1 MLGPD
6 KVKEITNQ
14 VLAFSKADQSE
25 VIFSGTD
32 SALTRFANS
41 RIHQNVAETNTEI
54 RVRVVYGKK
63 MGVASSND
71 LSPEALKRTVDTARA
86 IAQLQPENPE
96 FKSLPGPQ
104 PIHAERVEAFVERTA
119 KFTPEQRAQAVG
131 VLCRKA
137 KERGVVAAG
146 AYTTMSFEI
155 AVANSL
161 GVFAY
166 HPGTVADLNTVMTKV
181 ASAMSD
187 TGSGYASFTH
197 PDATQVNVAAL
208 ADEAIDKALKA
219 RNPVALEP
227 GDYTVLLEEYAVTDI
242 LDFLAYLS
250 FSALAVQEERSF
262 MRGKTGEKVM
272 GDNVTLLDDGCAPD
286 TIALPFDFEGVPRQK
301 VTFVENGIA
310 RGVVYDTTTAQR
322 EGKQS
327 TGHSLPAPNSMGP
340 YAAHMFMA
348 PGSTPKSELL
358 KGVERGVWVT
368 RFWYT
373 RVAHPMQVLITGMTR
388 DGTFLIENGE
398 VTRPVKN
405 FRFTTSYLDAL
416 NHVRAI
422 SRETKL
428 FRDDWSGAAR
438 RVPAL
443 LVDGFRFTGVTE

>member
-6 KVKEITNQ
+6 KVRELTQQIIGM
-14 VLAFSKADQSE
+14 SKADQTE
-25 VIFSGTD
+25 VIFNGID

-41 RIHQNVAETNTEI
+41 TIHQNVAETNTEV
-54 RVRVVYGKK
+54 RVRLVYGKK
-63 MGVASSND
+63 IGVASSND

-86 IAQLQPENPE
+86 IAQRQPENPE

-104 PIHAERVEAFVERTA
+104 PIQNVEAFVERTA
-119 KFTPEQRAQAVG
+119 KFTPEQRAQIVN
-131 VLCRKA
+131 VLCKKA
-137 KERGVVAAG
+137 KEKGVVAAG
-146 AYTTMSFEI
+146 AFNTMSFEV

-166 HPGTVADLNTVMTKV
+166 HPGTVADINAVML
-181 ASAMSD
+181 SD
-187 TGSGYASFTH
+187 TGSGYAAFTH
-197 PDATQVNVAAL
+197 PDASQVNAEQL
-208 ADEAIDKALKA
+208 ANEAIGKSLRA
-219 RNPVALEP
+219 RDPQALEP

-242 LDFLAYLS
+242 ADFLAYLS
-250 FSALAVQEERSF
+250 LSALAVQEERSF
-262 MRGKTGEKVM
+262 MQGKIGEKVM
-272 GDNVTLLDDGCAPD
+272 SDNVALWDDGCASD
-286 TIALPFDFEGVPRQK
+286 TIALPFDYEGVPRQK

-348 PGSTPKSELL
+348 PGNTPKNEMI
-358 KGVERGVWVT
+358 RGIARGIWVT

-373 RVAHPMQVLITGMTR
+373 RVVHPMKVLITGMTR

-416 NHVRAI
+416 NNVRAI

-443 LVDGFRFTGVTE
+443 LVDGFRFTGTTE

>member
-14 VLAFSKADQSE
+14 VLALSKADQTE
-25 VIFSGTD
+25 VIFDGMD

-41 RIHQNVAETNTEI
+41 YIHQNVAETNTQV
-54 RVRVVYGKK
+54 RVRLAYGKK
-63 MGVASSND
+63 IGVASSND

-86 IAQLQPENPE
+86 IAQRQPENPG
-96 FKSLPGPQ
+96 FKSMPGPQ
-104 PIHAERVEAFVERTA
+104 PVQNVEAFVERTA
-119 KFTPEQRAQAVG
+119 KFTPEQRAQIVN
-131 VLCRKA
+131 VLCKKA
-137 KERGVVAAG
+137 KEKSVVAAG
-146 AYTTMSFEI
+146 AFTTMSFEI

-166 HPGTVADLNTVMTKV
+166 HPGTVAEINTVM
-181 ASAMSD
+181 MSD
-187 TGSGYASFTH
+187 TGSGYASFAH
-197 PDATQVNVAAL
+197 QDASQVNAAAL
-208 ADEAIDKALKA
+208 ADEAISKALKA
-219 RNPVALEP
+219 RAPEALEP
-227 GDYTVLLEEYAVTDI
+227 GDYTVLLEEYAVTDL

-262 MRGKTGEKVM
+262 MKGKLGEKVM
-272 GDNVTLLDDGCAPD
+272 GDNVTLWDDGLASD
-286 TIALPFDFEGVPRQK
+286 TIALPFDYEGVPRQK

-310 RGVVYDTTTAQR
+310 RGVVYDTMTAQR
-322 EGKQS
+322 DNRAS
-327 TGHSLPAPNSMGP
+327 TGHSLPAPNSIGP
-340 YAAHMFMA
+340 FAAHMFMA
-348 PGSTPKSELL
+348 PGNTPKSDML
-358 KGVERGVWVT
+358 KSVERGIWVT

-373 RVAHPMQVLITGMTR
+373 RVVHPMKLLITGMTR

-398 VTRPVKN
+398 ITRPVKN

-416 NHVRAI
+416 NNVRAI

-443 LVDGFRFTGVTE
+443 VVDGFRFTGVTQ